1 MNFIHFLAIFG
12 GLLGVGVIM
21 GSIVINLLEY
31 KNNKETTINTE
42 QQKKPIERKTYL
54 TQEEKQRREQEKRE
68 HNERVLRQYCIK

>member
-31 KNNKETTINTE
+31 KNNKETTTNTE

-68 HNERVLRQYCIK
+68 HNERVLRQYRIK